1 MNLEVPRNLLELLP
15 REGNALDNGMF
26 LGLDGQYGLVEDYSL
41 VLLSE
46 HAHQTLH
53 EILGSQAR

>member
-15 REGNALDNGMF
+15 REGNALDDRMF
-26 LGLDGQYGLVEDYSL
+26 LGLDGHDGLVEDNSL

-46 HAHQTLH
+46 HAHQALH
-53 EILGSQAR
+53 EILGV